1 MTTIRWLGILVGLL
15 GFLYVF
21 NRFRHGRARRIDFF
35 GAAIVSFGLVLVSAY
50 PDSVGLLRD
59 MLLLEEAQFSRLIA
73 LIIISNILLWILL
86 FFMQLNWAKY
96 MDQFDRLVRQLGVSE
111 FERRYPHIK
120 SLPPVV
126 VVIPAYNEEDNIGV
140 VLQSIPREVL
150 GRSLATLVI
159 DDGSLD
165 NTSEVARGKGAL
177 TVRTLI
183 NRGGGAALRMG
194 FDISRKYGV
203 EIVVTMDADGQHLP
217 SEIGNVVSPVFDGQ
231 VDIVIGSRV
240 LGKREKDSFIRYMGI
255 HVFNT
260 LIRLLTHVKVT
271 DCSSGFRAFR
281 VSELS
286 RLLLRQDQFHTSE
299 LIIDAAKK
307 GVRIGEVPITIK
319 RRLSGE
325 SKKGKNWRYGLS
337 FFRAIF
343 KTWWR

>member
-1 MTTIRWLGILVGLL
+1 MTTIRWLGILVGVL

-50 PDSVGLLRD
+50 PNSVGLLRD

-73 LIIISNILLWILL
+73 LTIVSNIVLWILL
-86 FFMQLNWAKY
+86 FFMQLSWSKY
-96 MDQFDRLVRQLGVSE
+96 TDQFDRLVRQLGVSE
-111 FERRYPHIK
+111 FARQYPDIK
-120 SLPPVV
+120 SFSPVA

-140 VLQSIPREVL
+140 VLKSMPKQVL
-150 GRSLATLVI
+150 GRALTTLVI
-159 DDGSLD
+159 DDGSRD
-165 NTSEVARGKGAL
+165 NTLEAARSEGAL
-177 TVRTLI
+177 AVATLI

-194 FDISRKYGV
+194 FDIARKYGAEV
-203 EIVVTMDADGQHLP
+203 VVTMDADGQHLP
-217 SEIGNVVSPVFDGQ
+217 SEIASVVAPVFDRK
-231 VDIVIGSRV
+231 VDIAIGSRV
-240 LGKREKDSFIRYMGI
+240 LGKREKDSFIRYIGI

-281 VSELS
+281 VKELS

-307 GVRIGEVPITIK
+307 RIRIGEVPITIK

-337 FFRAIF
+337 FFRTVF